1 MKLYQDRSSG
11 FTLVEALAA
20 TAILIILLGLS
31 AVGVARWRDP
41 LKITELDNAAR
52 AIYMAAENRAVL
64 LQNSG
69 ASFSLLADSPGEGI
83 TASEVSVTQDG
94 TEQTVSLCVLSD
106 AARADILDELLPAG
120 VIDPSLRDGHFY
132 ILYDKNT
139 CHVFEVFY
147 AEEKFDKT
155 ELNALRGRNRSQR
168 VSYYRGDTAN
178 RCLVGYYEGGLAGQI
193 GTKPLPTP
201 GVEVLIENGSE
212 LRLTVRYTIPA
223 QLTGADVKRVP
234 TVTLEYKGEKV
245 KLLFVNDVTK
255 NVVSPYSERLTKD
268 QDITSNT
275 KPMSAEYIWT
285 LDSLEQDGG
294 GNFTKRFK
302 DLFNNPDSIAFGGD
316 FTVTASLRLSADGY
330 LSSSSSAR
338 ATDNSLF
345 DTTSTGDTA
354 KVANLRHLQNLD
366 SDSSGAA
373 GKKTAVQCA
382 DIDCSKYI
390 GNNGNELV
398 SNYEFKPIQNN
409 DLTAYDARHDEAGAA
424 ALPYS
429 ISNLTV
435 TANSADKKNGA
446 GLFGSGGKV
455 KFQSI
460 CLDKPNVTAGKN
472 AKGEAHSAG
481 ALMGYCWGP
490 ATFDS
495 CQVINATVNGSD
507 GASYVGGIVGHVN
520 QSKFIGC
527 TVKGNT
533 VINGS
538 NYAGGLAGL
547 VDWIGSDFEKCQV
560 INARV
565 KTPGVAGGM
574 AGSTWSGTVSFTE
587 CIAEGITVTSTGSYA
602 GGLMGW
608 IGNSVGKVEFAF
620 CDIGTNGTDI
630 TVSGTQA
637 GGILGNADGNAT
649 FSKCTVGKLDS
660 VATIAI
666 FGTQYAGGLVGDS
679 LFGSIFTL
687 TGCGIFNAQVT
698 GTNWNST
705 AGGMVGAAEGT
716 ATTITNSKS
725 CNVTVSAGSYAGGL
739 VGSATRG
746 KFTDCE
752 AANTTVDASAWNGEV
767 GGLIGRL
774 QLFSYDLTSDATFDD
789 AVISGC
795 WVYWDKS
802 TGSGNFPTGKN
813 DYKVTALSTA
823 GGLVGAIR
831 NGAKIE
837 ESFAATLVKG
847 RDYYA
852 GGLVGNYAMLTT
864 FTKIIDGEEKTLTL
878 PDDKA
883 ALEVAITN
891 SYADCCIYTKG
902 TAGGLIG
909 MREKRDEPPL
919 NLKLTLTNVYATGFI
934 DMTDGGYTAGGVH
947 GGYAVDGITATNVYT
962 AMHYDVTDTVTVYPL
977 AAGLAWSQGDNCY
990 WWKYDGLKCFDVHDN
1005 PDNWWVSRQDRTY
1018 AEMSSLVM
1026 GTAFQKPASST
1037 VPYNLDGGSRA
1048 TYPFPGLVG
1057 LPHYGDWPIS

>member
-155 ELNALRGRNRSQR
+155 ELNDLRGRNRSQR

-330 LSSSSSAR
+330 LSSSSSAQ

-446 GLFGSGGKV
+446 GLFGSVGSEFI
-455 KFQSI
+455 FQSVR
-460 CLDKPNVTAGKN
+460 LVNSNVTT
-472 AKGEAHSAG
+472 ESTSSG
-481 ALMGYCWGP
+481 ALLGYFWSP
-490 ATFDS
+490 VKFDS
-495 CQVINATVNGSD
+495 CQVI
-507 GASYVGGIVGHVN
+507 GAKIST
-520 QSKFIGC
+520 S
-527 TVKGNT
+527 
-533 VINGS
+533 
-538 NYAGGLAGL
+538 
-547 VDWIGSDFEKCQV
+547 
-560 INARV
+560 
-565 KTPGVAGGM
+565 GVAGGM
-574 AGSTWSGTVSFTE
+574 AGFNWDESNSGHVIFINCTIEKLEVNSSSGYAGGLLGGKNIDETKATGNATVSFTDCTANE
-587 CIAEGITVTSTGSYA
+587 IQVTGLNYTGGLTGAVDSTTSFTNCQVVNAAVKITGWKVSTGGIAGYNATTDISFQNCKVEALTVSSLNESYA
-602 GGLMGW
+602 GGMLG
-608 IGNSVGKVEFAF
+608 GKGSKGTATFINCE
-620 CDIGTNGTDI
+620 IGTDGQSI
-630 TVSGTQA
+630 AIFGHHA
-637 GGILGNADGNAT
+637 GGILGNADEGSTAQ
-649 FSKCTVGKLDS
+649 FSACTVGMKTGNT
-660 VATIAI
+660 VKIT
-666 FGTQYAGGLVGDS
+666 GVNYAGGLVGNSGGGSLDDS
-679 LFGSIFTL
+679 KISNADITA
-687 TGCGIFNAQVT
+687 TGDFSEAGGLAGRTTNSDFMRCTATGVTVNAGNSAGGLAGNVT
-698 GTNWNST
+698 GGAFSDCKSINAKAAST
-705 AGGMVGAAEGT
+705 AWSSE
-716 ATTITNSKS
+716 
-725 CNVTVSAGSYAGGL
+725 AGGL
-739 VGSATRG
+739 VGRM
-746 KFTDCE
+746 
-752 AANTTVDASAWNGEV
+752 NGTN
-767 GGLIGRL
+767 
-774 QLFSYDLTSDATFDD
+774 LTK
-789 AVISGC
+789 C
-795 WVYWDKS
+795 WVYWENTAGMTALD
-802 TGSGNFPTGKN
+802 F
-813 DYKVTALSTA
+813 KVTAVTV
-823 GGLVGAIR
+823 GGLVGSIKS
-831 NGAKIE
+831 GGTIT

-847 RDYYA
+847 TTYA
-852 GGLVGNYAMLTT
+852 GGLVGNLDMPAENQLNNP
-864 FTKIIDGEEKTLTL
+864 TKITK
-878 PDDKA
+878 
-883 ALEVAITN
+883 
-891 SYADCCIYTKG
+891 SYADCYIWSG
-902 TAGGLIG
+902 SWAGGLIG
-909 MREKRDEPPL
+909 VQQYLISKKGEVTEEVYDY
-919 NLKLTLTNVYATGFI
+919 LKLTLQEVYATGKI
-934 DMTDGGYTAGGVH
+934 SGAES
-947 GGYAVDGITATNVYT
+947 
-962 AMHYDVTDTVTVYPL
+962 
-977 AAGLAWSQGDNCY
+977 AAGLCGGWATIRSGKETEKTENVYVAMQYSGVAYIHSLAAHWDALTGASNYHFLNYNENTSG
-990 WWKYDGLKCFDVHDN
+990 K
-1005 PDNWWVSRQDRTY
+1005 TY
-1018 AEMSSLVM
+1018 NQMSDQTFANTM